1 MNEVTYGF
9 VDENGILFA
18 TAIFVDGDTETIE
31 RVKNEYSASA
41 CYKMNLEKEL
51 ALFGVAY
58 WNGTRFLIPSP
69 YQSWTFNEELNGWE
83 APVPYPNFDEQNPKY
98 YTWNEEILNWE
109 EIQVLE

>member
-9 VDENGILFA
+9 VDENDILFA
-18 TAIFVDGDTETIE
+18 TAVFVDEDTETIE

-58 WNGTRFLIPSP
+58 WNGTRFLMPSP
-69 YQSWTFNEELNGWE
+69 YQSWIFNEELNGWE
-83 APVPYPNFDEQNPKY
+83 APVPYPIIEEGSNEI
-98 YTWNEEILNWE
+98 YTWDENTTSWLLLPPSN
-109 EIQVLE
+109 